1 MTGSNRELLL
11 TSSLREPQVVEETP
25 ERGRPRVYLNLRSNE
40 RATMPPKD
48 YGVLSRR
55 SIIRKGLARANIRED
70 TGGFVI
76 GGQEEAK
83 AAATKPAA
91 TRCGKVGSE
100 PSGEVQPRALLQRL
114 PRIANALARLWQDDV
129 RLRFYLDD
137 LLVDR
142 RGGRHGFPPEI
153 LNELLVLRE
162 YCEGRYPE
170 APPSA

>member
-1 MTGSNRELLL
+1 MA
-11 TSSLREPQVVEETP
+11 SSSEDRKRRRPQP
-25 ERGRPRVYLNLRSNE
+25 LNQQL
-40 RATMPPKD
+40 P
-48 YGVLSRR
+48 
-55 SIIRKGLARANIRED
+55 
-70 TGGFVI
+70 
-76 GGQEEAK
+76 
-83 AAATKPAA
+83 AAAKWIASLP
-91 TRCGKVGSE
+91 V
-100 PSGEVQPRALLQRL
+100 EVQPRALLQRL